1 MKLHLWR
8 EGFLLKNSLLGLLE
22 SNARQLGKSIA
33 LFAFFQ
39 ASARRSAEERVEV
52 VNLAKEVASSR
63 EISLTLLIYF
73 CDCKMINI
81 AVPIPYF

>member
-1 MKLHLWR
+1 MQGSWEKA
-8 EGFLLKNSLLGLLE
+8 LLLL
-22 SNARQLGKSIA
+22 
-33 LFAFFQ
+33 LF
-39 ASARRSAEERVEV
+39 SRPAEERVEV

-81 AVPIPYF
+81 VVPIPYF